1 MILRIFLIIG
11 DLSLGDSYRIN
22 FYKKKV
28 CTHCST
34 RVFVRSKLSEIMSTM
49 WHEILIEE
57 KREGEKRWALSARNP
72 LFFSILLP
80 LLALGT
86 VQNLPGTQAWVLG
99 NLTVEKKTLAT
110 LFHRLK
116 TVLAPTFLASKNVLA
131 PIFETSNKVL
141 ATEKL
146 LAPLSFPHLN
156 SPE

>member
-1 MILRIFLIIG
+1 
-11 DLSLGDSYRIN
+11 
-22 FYKKKV
+22 
-28 CTHCST
+28 
-34 RVFVRSKLSEIMSTM
+34 MSTM

-57 KREGEKRWALSARNP
+57 KREGERSWALSVRNP
-72 LFFSILLP
+72 LFISILLP

-131 PIFETSNKVL
+131 PIFETWKKEL
-141 ATEKL
+141 APIFKPSKKL
-146 LAPLSFPHLN
+146 LAPHPFPYFN
-156 SPE
+156 SPNDTVFSLNIFKIGVPRDFTAKLCFSTP